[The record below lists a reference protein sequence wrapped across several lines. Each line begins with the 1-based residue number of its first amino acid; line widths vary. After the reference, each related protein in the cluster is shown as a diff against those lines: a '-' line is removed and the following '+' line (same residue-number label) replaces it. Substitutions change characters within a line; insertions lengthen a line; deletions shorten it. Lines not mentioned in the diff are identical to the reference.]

1 MTSENR
7 TFRTNALSAEECAGL
22 LQRHRVGRLAFTFR
36 DRVDIRPLG
45 YVYREGWLFGRTALG
60 AKTETLLHNRW
71 VAFQVD
77 EVTDLWN
84 WSSVVVHGAFHLLTP
99 SSAHGEEAQVR
110 RRAVEALEEA
120 FPGVFSSSDPGRH
133 RTLVF
138 GISIQDISG
147 VEGSL
152 AEGSSQEDP
161 TDAT

>member
-1 MTSENR
+1 MTPEDR
-7 TFRTNALSAEECAGL
+7 TFRTHALSVEECAIL

-45 YVYREGWLFGRTALG
+45 YVYRDGWLFGRTALG
-60 AKTETLLHNRW
+60 EKTETLLHNRW

-77 EVTDLWN
+77 EVADIWN

-99 SSAHGEEAQVR
+99 SASGEEAQVR
-110 RRAVEALEEA
+110 EQAVEALEEA
-120 FPGVFSSSDPGRH
+120 FPGIFSSGDPGRR
-133 RTLVF
+133 RTLIF

-152 AEGSSQEDP
+152 VEGSLQEGP